1 MQAKEKIY
9 LYGLLVT
16 GIAVQVVTFV
26 LLPDNPWS
34 LVSGVLGICSV
45 VLCSQGNILTFFFGF
60 GQILTYTYLCYLE
73 RFYAGIAMN
82 AFYFITQIYGIYA
95 WRKRLI
101 HKETSDTLSDTS
113 AGSPQSATAEI
124 RTRRLSVKTVS
135 VLLVLVIAV
144 SWLTGWLLSRYTDDT
159 QPYLDAF
166 TTVPAIAAQILMVLA
181 YREQWYLWLFID
193 VLYVLLWLR
202 ADNYCMT
209 AQYVFWCINCIY
221 GFLHWSRNTKA

>member
-101 HKETSDTLSDTS
+101 HNDDSTT
-113 AGSPQSATAEI
+113 PATEI
-124 RTRRLSVKTVS
+124 HTRRLSATTLAVLSAGILAVS
-135 VLLVLVIAV
+135 V
-144 SWLTGWLLSRYTDDT
+144 LTGWLLGRYTDDT

-193 VLYVLLWLR
+193 VLCVLLWLR

-209 AQYVFWCINCIY
+209 AQYVFWCINCVY
-221 GFLHWSRNTKA
+221 GFLHWSWNIKA